1 VGTGKECRTRRRRAA
16 GGGSLSIVIRYLL
29 ELLDG
34 RGRRR
39 LRIMLVLIGAQGV
52 LQGLGFLFVVPLI
65 GTLVERP
72 THWGHLW
79 FWIAAIAATV
89 GVHHGLLAWST
100 SLGYLVG
107 TDALTSFHSRIG
119 NHLATLPIGWFGAG
133 RTGPIG
139 RLVTKGAIDVADF
152 PAHLLR
158 HVVVGVTAPTTL
170 IVGSYLSDWRIGI
183 ALTVGALLCAIS
195 VRLFMVIVHR
205 NDAQYEHDIGATASR
220 IVEYARLQPTLR
232 AYGVLHH
239 RELGTLE
246 KSLARQQ
253 RSQSRLTIRGA
264 WGLIGCFG
272 TMQLVVT
279 TIIAFTVVL
288 TLRGDLALPTMIGLL
303 IITLRMID
311 PISQLGDLAGHV
323 QVNADAIHRVRELL
337 AVPPLPEPDQGLDR
351 NLAPVGADIELRGVC
366 FGYDDDEAVI
376 KSIDAI
382 LPNGSLTA
390 IVGPSGAGK
399 TTLLRLMSRF
409 FDVDDG
415 SILLGGHDVRELG
428 TARVAQLTA
437 NVFEDVYLF
446 DGTIADNLRMAD
458 PDATETELRHVAA
471 IARLDEVI
479 DRLPDGWDTRVG
491 EAGSAL
497 SGGERQR
504 VAIARALL
512 KNAPVV
518 LLDEATAALDA
529 VNEAAVAAAIHEL
542 ARDRTV
548 VVVAHRLSTVTAA
561 DQILVLENGR
571 ITARGPHDLLV
582 TAGGTY
588 ARFWEE
594 RLRAR
599 GWQLRRPS
607 TIAAP
612 GST

>member
-1 VGTGKECRTRRRRAA
+1 V
-16 GGGSLSIVIRYLL
+16 SIIIGYLL
-29 ELLDG
+29 ELLDD

-39 LRIMLVLIGAQGV
+39 LRTMLVLQGAQGV

-65 GTLVERP
+65 GALVERP
-72 THWGHLW
+72 TQWGQLW
-79 FWIAAIAATV
+79 LPISAIAVTV
-89 GVHHGLLAWST
+89 AAHHGLLAWST

-107 TDALTSFHSRIG
+107 TDVLTSFHTRIG

-139 RLVTKGAIDVADF
+139 RLVTKDATDVADF

-158 HVVVGVTAPTTL
+158 HVIVGVSAPATL
-170 IVGSYLSDWRIGI
+170 IIGSYCSDWRIGI
-183 ALTVGALLCAIS
+183 ALTLGALLCAAS
-195 VRLFMVIVHR
+195 LRLLMVIVHR

-220 IVEYARLQPTLR
+220 IIEYARLQPALR
-232 AYGVLHH
+232 AYGVLSH

-264 WGLIGCFG
+264 WALIGCFG

-279 TIIAFTVVL
+279 MIIVFAVVL
-288 TLRGDLALPTMIGLL
+288 TLRGDLALPTAIGLL
-303 IITLRMID
+303 IITLRMVD
-311 PISQLGDLAGHV
+311 PISALGDLAGHV
-323 QVNADAIHRVRELL
+323 QVTADAIHRVRELL
-337 AVPPLPEPDQGLDR
+337 AVPPLAEPDGDV
-351 NLAPVGADIELRGVC
+351 APAGADIELRGVR
-366 FGYDDDEAVI
+366 FGYDGGDAVI
-376 KSIDAI
+376 KGIDAVI
-382 LPNGSLTA
+382 GNGSLTA
-390 IVGPSGAGK
+390 IVGPSGSGK
-399 TTLLRLMSRF
+399 TTLLRLIGRF

-415 SILLGGHDVRELG
+415 SILLGGYDVRELG
-428 TARVAQLTA
+428 TGRVARLTA
-437 NVFEDVYLF
+437 HVFEDAYLF

-458 PDATETELRHVAA
+458 PDAGETELDHVAA
-471 IARLDEVI
+471 IARLDEVV

-529 VNEAAVAAAIHEL
+529 VNEAAVAGAIAEL
-542 ARDRTV
+542 ARARTI
-548 VVVAHRLSTVTAA
+548 VVVAHRLSTVIAA
-561 DQILVLENGR
+561 DQILVLDNGR
-571 ITARGPHDLLV
+571 ITARGSHDLLV

-588 ARFWEE
+588 TRFWEE

-599 GWQLRRPS
+599 GWQLRRPL
-607 TIAAP
+607 P
-612 GST
+612 EM

>member
-1 VGTGKECRTRRRRAA
+1 MST
-16 GGGSLSIVIRYLL
+16 IIRYLL
-29 ELLDG
+29 QLLDD
-34 RGRRR
+34 RGRRH
-39 LRIMLVLIGAQGV
+39 LRAMLVLLGAQGV
-52 LQGLGFLFVVPLI
+52 LQGLGFLFVVPLLGALI
-65 GTLVERP
+65 DRP
-72 THWGHLW
+72 THWGQLW
-79 FWIAAIAATV
+79 LWIAAIAITV
-89 GVHHGLLAWST
+89 AVHHGLLAWST

-107 TDALTSFHSRIG
+107 TDVLISFHTRIG
-119 NHLATLPIGWFGAG
+119 NHLASLPLGWFGPD
-133 RTGPIG
+133 RTGPVG
-139 RLVTKGAIDVADF
+139 RLVTKDAVDVADF

-158 HVVVGVTAPTTL
+158 YVIVGLSAPATL
-170 IVGSYLSDWRIGI
+170 IIGSYLSDWRIGI
-183 ALTVGALLCAIS
+183 ALTLGSLLCALSLRIY
-195 VRLFMVIVHR
+195 MGIVHR
-205 NDAQYEHDIGATASR
+205 NDAQYDHDIGATASR

-232 AYGVLHH
+232 AYGVLTHH
-239 RELGTLE
+239 ELGTLE
-246 KSLARQQ
+246 ESLTRQQ
-253 RSQSRLTIRGA
+253 HSQSRLTIRGA

-279 TIIAFTVVL
+279 TIIAFAVVL
-288 TLRGDLALPTMIGLL
+288 TLRGDLALSTMIGLL

-323 QVNADAIHRVRELL
+323 QVTADAIVRVRELL
-337 AVPPLPEPDQGLDR
+337 AVPPLPEPDRDV
-351 NLAPVGADIELRGVC
+351 APVRADIQLRGVR
-366 FGYDDDEAVI
+366 FGYDDSNEVIKGVDAVI
-376 KSIDAI
+376 PS
-382 LPNGSLTA
+382 GSLTA

-399 TTLLRLMSRF
+399 TTLLRLIARF

-428 TARVAQLTA
+428 TSRVAHLTA
-437 NVFEDVYLF
+437 QVFDDAYLF

-458 PDATETELRHVAA
+458 PAAGETELRRVAS

-479 DRLPDGWDTRVG
+479 DRMPDGWDTRVG

-504 VAIARALL
+504 VAVARALL
-512 KNAPVV
+512 KVAPVV

-529 VNEAAVAAAIHEL
+529 VNEAAVAGAIYEL

-548 VVVAHRLSTVTAA
+548 VVVAHRLSTVMDA
-561 DQILVLENGR
+561 DQILVLDNGR
-571 ITARGPHDLLV
+571 ITERGRHDLLV

-599 GWQLRRPS
+599 GWQLRRDP
-607 TIAAP
+607 TIAAS